1 MELCNPPRR
10 VGELTRRTYTSIRSR
25 NEDPCVWRERESEI
39 GDGGEAIGVEGGEAE
54 CRTPGVEF
62 ERHGWVG
69 G

>member
-1 MELCNPPRR
+1 MEVCNSPRR
-10 VGELTRRTYTSIRSR
+10 VGECTCRTYTGIRSR
-25 NEDPCVWRERESEI
+25 NECPCVWGERESEI

-54 CRTPGVEF
+54 SWTPGVEF